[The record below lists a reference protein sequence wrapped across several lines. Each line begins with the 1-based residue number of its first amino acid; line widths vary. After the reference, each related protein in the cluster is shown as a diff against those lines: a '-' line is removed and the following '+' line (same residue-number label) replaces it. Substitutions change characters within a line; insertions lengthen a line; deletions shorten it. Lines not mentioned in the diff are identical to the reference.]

1 MLNFRIIARFFSLA
15 LIIEGLFMLL
25 AAVVSFIYNEP
36 ASILFSG
43 IITIVTG
50 VLVYTPLRKEEKL
63 HSNKEGYIIIVG
75 IWLIITLFSTLPY
88 LMTKTVTNFTDAF
101 FESMSGFTTTG
112 ATILNSIESQSHG
125 ILFWRSL
132 TQWLGGLGF
141 IIIFSLPLLPVVKSI
156 NIPLTLTDF
165 TGQTADKIH
174 PKIRE
179 ASKRLFTIYLILTL
193 AETILLVAGGM
204 NLFDALCHSF
214 TTMSTGGFTT
224 HDYSMASIANP
235 FILIV
240 LTVFMFIAG
249 TNLTLIYFG
258 INSGIR
264 KISRNNEFI
273 FYLIICLVFILAGSF
288 ILWHESLYNAGNAL
302 LMSSFHLVS
311 TITTTGFYSANYNAW
326 GSVMIVIIFVLMFT
340 GGTAGSAGGSLKI
353 IRLLVAIKNSRVEMR
368 RMIHPNAVIPVHVDH
383 RVIQQSFVYNLL
395 MFIVIYFIVICISS
409 EVIAFMGYDIITSFS
424 TSAALLGNIGPA
436 IGSFGPFSTYHSAPQ
451 WGKWFFSFIMLLG
464 RLEMLS
470 VLIFFSRGF
479 YKH

>member
-15 LIIEGLFMLL
+15 LIVEGLFMLL
-25 AAVVSFIYNEP
+25 AAGVSFIYNEP
-36 ASILFSG
+36 ASILFAG

-63 HSNKEGYIIIVG
+63 YSNKEGYIIVVG
-75 IWLIITLFSTLPY
+75 MWLIITLFSTLPY
-88 LMTKTVTNFTDAF
+88 LMTKTVTSFTDAF

-141 IIIFSLPLLPVVKSI
+141 IIISLSLLPVVKSI

-165 TGQTADKIH
+165 TGQTTDKIH

-179 ASKRLFTIYLILTL
+179 ATKRLFTIYLVLTL
-193 AETILLVAGGM
+193 SETLLLVTGGLD
-204 NLFDALCHSF
+204 LFDALCHSF

-224 HDYSMASIANP
+224 HDYSLASIANP

-258 INSGIR
+258 IHSGIR
-264 KISRNNEFI
+264 KISRNNEFK
-273 FYLIICLVFILAGSF
+273 FYLIVCLVFILTGSF
-288 ILWHESLYNAGNAL
+288 ILWHESLYNAGKAL
-302 LMSSFHLVS
+302 LMSSFHMVS
-311 TITTTGFYSANYNAW
+311 IITTTGFYSANYNTW
-326 GSVMIVIIFVLMFT
+326 GSIMILLIFVLMFT
-340 GGTAGSAGGSLKI
+340 GASAGSAGGSLKM
-353 IRLLVAIKNSRVEMR
+353 IRLLVATKNSRQEMR
-368 RMIHPNAVIPVHVDH
+368 RMIHPNALIPVQVDH
-383 RVIQQSFVYNLL
+383 KVIQQSLVYNLL

-409 EVIAFMGYDIITSFS
+409 IVIAFMGYDIVTSFS

-436 IGSFGPFSTYHSAPQ
+436 IGSFGPFSTYNSAPQ

-470 VLIFFSRGF
+470 VLIFFIKGF
-479 YKH
+479 YKR